1 VNAIK
6 DQFTITVDDEESAAL
21 NNKED
26 NGHTTPV
33 ETITLVRKQT
43 LSKSVISKSTKLQRA
58 IQNIM
63 PIQKTIITQ

>member
-1 VNAIK
+1 
-6 DQFTITVDDEESAAL
+6 VDDEESAAL

-26 NGHTTPV
+26 KEQTFPV

-58 IQNIM
+58 IQNIL
-63 PIQKTIITQ
+63 PI